1 MKHCI
6 LFLHC
11 FLLTYSLAAVAEQ
24 PKPMSGMGMGMMG
37 MMMSM
42 SDEQLEARMKSMQV
56 HMLMMHDL
64 SNQILAES
72 DPNKKQD
79 LKNQQIELMKAHH
92 KKMMAMHAQKTS
104 QHHEMKKE

>member
-11 FLLTYSLAAVAEQ
+11 FLLTYSFAAVAEQ
-24 PKPMSGMGMGMMG
+24 PKPMPGMGMGMMG

-92 KKMMAMHAQKTS
+92 KKMMAMHAKKTS

>member
-24 PKPMSGMGMGMMG
+24 PKPMPGMGMMG

-42 SDEQLEARMKSMQV
+42 SDEQLEARMKSMQA

-64 SNQILAES
+64 SNQIIAES
-72 DPNKKQD
+72 DPIKKQD

-104 QHHEMKKE
+104 QHHEMNKK